1 METTK
6 KKGRGRPKG
15 SKAKHT
21 IKAEEAR
28 RYVIDRVVTEL
39 EDITTAQIEAS
50 KGLYLEELD
59 KKTGERIRVYQEK
72 PDLKAGEYLL
82 NQGIGKA
89 KENVEIAQ
97 VKKLSIDF

>member
-1 METTK
+1 MEK
-6 KKGRGRPKG
+6 EKKGRGRPKG
-15 SKAKHT
+15 SKTKAT
-21 IKAEEAR
+21 IKSEEAR
-28 RYVIDRVVTEL
+28 RYVLDRVVAEL

-50 KGLYLEELD
+50 KGMYLEEID
-59 KKTGERIRVYQEK
+59 KKTGTLIRVYREK

-89 KENVEIAQ
+89 KENVEIAT